1 MQNDQLSFGDIWKDS
16 ALLADVAAWV
26 YDKDLSVERGIVDVS
41 DAASKLTKLY
51 EDKTYRNEVA
61 EACYKIT
68 QNPAYRWD
76 RIADAFN
83 KAVQEL
89 SK

>member
-1 MQNDQLSFGDIWKDS
+1 M
-16 ALLADVAAWV
+16 ADVAAWI
-26 YDKDLSVERGIVDVS
+26 YDKDLSVERGIVDVN
-41 DAASKLTKLY
+41 DVAVKLTKLY
-51 EDKTYRNEVA
+51 EDKAFYNDIA
-61 EACYKIT
+61 ESCYKVT

-83 KAVQEL
+83 KAVEEL